1 MKTILCY
8 GDSNTHGTKPVD
20 ISFLDSPFNPQ
31 DYRFPIEKRWTGIL
45 QKEMGSDYDVIEE
58 GLNGRT
64 TVLDDPIEGID
75 RNGLT
80 YLPACLES
88 HSPIDLVILMLGT
101 NDLKSRFSLTAE
113 EITMGAAVLI
123 RTIQSS
129 GSGPGMGAPHILLLC
144 PPPLG
149 KLTKLAGLFTNGV
162 GESEKLAGNYK
173 RIAKL
178 YGCSFMDV
186 GSIIQASDEDGL
198 HYNEGSIAKLG
209 YAIVAEVKK
218 IFAK

>member
-20 ISFLDSPFNPQ
+20 ISLLDSPFNPQ
-31 DYRFPIEKRWTGIL
+31 DYRFPKEKRWTGIL
-45 QKEMGSDYDVIEE
+45 QKEMGSDYYVIEE

-101 NDLKSRFSLTAE
+101 NDLKARFSLTASD
-113 EITMGAAVLI
+113 IALGISVLI
-123 RTIQSS
+123 NTIQSS
-129 GSGPGMGAPHILLLC
+129 GSGPGMEAPHILLLC
-144 PPPLG
+144 PPPIG

-162 GESEKLAGNYK
+162 EESKKLAGNYK

-186 GSIIQASDEDGL
+186 GSTIKASDKDGL
-198 HYNEGSIAKLG
+198 HYDEESIAKLAK
-209 YAIVAEVKK
+209 AIVTEVKK